1 MPGITYPYNL
11 CGIKVPGYTT
21 SSTEAEGETLLRYLV
36 TRGVLSSNS
45 NDSNLAFK
53 KQTYKGC
60 HDIPVDTDASY
71 SLKKNFLALPSLFS
85 DHMRTQDHF

>member
-60 HDIPVDTDASY
+60 LIFLRALFCLLFY
-71 SLKKNFLALPSLFS
+71 EKNQNAPLSFFG
-85 DHMRTQDHF
+85 T

>member
-53 KQTYKGC
+53 KQTYKGS
-60 HDIPVDTDASY
+60 HDPSIAFVLSISYTFHFSLAIGY
-71 SLKKNFLALPSLFS
+71 SLLNKSRIN
-85 DHMRTQDHF
+85 

>member
-53 KQTYKGC
+53 KQTYKGQGGELQKDPRPAKSC
-60 HDIPVDTDASY
+60 VTSKIMPPRDLQA
-71 SLKKNFLALPSLFS
+71 
-85 DHMRTQDHF
+85 

>member
-60 HDIPVDTDASY
+60 LI
-71 SLKKNFLALPSLFS
+71 FLTTHPRPLSFFKLIYGTHLIF
-85 DHMRTQDHF
+85 

>member
-53 KQTYKGC
+53 KQTYKGRGVSFAGAHESRHHLC
-60 HDIPVDTDASY
+60 QHNRY
-71 SLKKNFLALPSLFS
+71 
-85 DHMRTQDHF
+85 

>member
-60 HDIPVDTDASY
+60 FDLSINTDLY
-71 SLKKNFLALPSLFS
+71 YCIRKNF
-85 DHMRTQDHF
+85 

>member
-60 HDIPVDTDASY
+60 FNLSINTD
-71 SLKKNFLALPSLFS
+71 LNCCIRKNF
-85 DHMRTQDHF
+85 

>member
-53 KQTYKGC
+53 KQTYKGPGVSC
-60 HDIPVDTDASY
+60 
-71 SLKKNFLALPSLFS
+71 K
-85 DHMRTQDHF
+85 QDHYSPLFRRSSSYNISHHKKRGAGGEL

>member
-53 KQTYKGC
+53 KQTYKGR
-60 HDIPVDTDASY
+60 HDLPIETGMSY
-71 SLKKNFLALPSLFS
+71 SLKKNLQLLPSLFLEL
-85 DHMRTQDHF
+85 MRTHDHF

>member
-53 KQTYKGC
+53 KQTYKGLGVSC
-60 HDIPVDTDASY
+60 
-71 SLKKNFLALPSLFS
+71 KNNQKICAQRRRVAVKNHRVSI
-85 DHMRTQDHF
+85 DQD

>member
-53 KQTYKGC
+53 KQTYKGGIIC
-60 HDIPVDTDASY
+60 HQMMIIWIQ
-71 SLKKNFLALPSLFS
+71 K
-85 DHMRTQDHF
+85 